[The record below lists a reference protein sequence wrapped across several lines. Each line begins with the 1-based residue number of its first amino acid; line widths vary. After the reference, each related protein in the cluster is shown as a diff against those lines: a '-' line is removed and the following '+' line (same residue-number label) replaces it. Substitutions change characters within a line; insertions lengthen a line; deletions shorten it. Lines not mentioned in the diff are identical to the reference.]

1 MEGAMTGAVGPIT
14 GATGPRTDLGER
26 LWDVVVVGAG
36 LAGAMVALELG
47 RRGCEVLLLERQ
59 PFPRWKVCGAC
70 LNGAAQ
76 EALAHAGLDGLVA
89 RAGAPRLTELRMTGW
104 GRTAC
109 VALQDSVALSREALD
124 HTLVRAA
131 VDEGVVFAEG
141 VSAELGPVGTGERTL
156 TVRGRDGEQS
166 VRARVVVS
174 AAGLH
179 GLRSRAMAGP
189 SPLATVEAGSRV
201 GVGAVLEGAGAGYGP
216 GAVYMV
222 VGPAGYVGLVRQ
234 EDQRLNVAAAFDACF
249 VRGYGSPERAVRAH
263 LESAGMPRLPE
274 GIHRGW
280 KGTPPLTRQLSS
292 LGEERLFL
300 VGDAAGYVE
309 PFTGEGMGWAL
320 WGALALAP
328 LVQAGVGRW
337 DDQLVHQWAQ
347 VHRRRIRRGQRV
359 CRMVAWGLRRPWMAR
374 AAVRVFGTVPSLAR
388 PLVTHTSVS
397 QRLGRGRPS

>member
-1 MEGAMTGAVGPIT
+1 MGAIGARIDAVG
-14 GATGPRTDLGER
+14 ARTELGER

-36 LAGAMVALELG
+36 LAGAMVARELG
-47 RRGCEVLLLERQ
+47 RRGCAVLLLERQ

-76 EALAHAGLDGLVA
+76 QALIHAGLDGLVT

-104 GRTAC
+104 GRSAS
-109 VALQDSVALSREALD
+109 VALQGSVALSREALD

-131 VDEGVVFAEG
+131 VEEGVVFEDGAS
-141 VSAELGPVGTGERTL
+141 VELGPLGDGERTL
-156 TVRGRDGEQS
+156 AVRSAHGDQI

-179 GLRSRAMAGP
+179 GLRSPDVAGP
-189 SPLATVEAGSRV
+189 APVTAVQAGSRL
-201 GVGAVLEGAGAGYGP
+201 GVGAVVEGAGAGYGP
-216 GAVYMV
+216 GVVHMV
-222 VGPAGYVGLVRQ
+222 VGPGGYVGLVRQ

-249 VRGYGSPERAVRAH
+249 VRGHGSPERAVRAH

-274 GIHRGW
+274 VIHRGW
-280 KGTPPLTRQLSS
+280 RGTPPLTRRLSS

-328 LVQAGVGRW
+328 LAHAGVERW
-337 DDQLVHQWAQ
+337 DEALLQRWDK
-347 VHRRRIRRGQRV
+347 VHRRRIRQGQRV

-374 AAVRVFGTVPSLAR
+374 AAVRVFGTVPVLAR
-388 PLVTHTSVS
+388 PLVMHTTGIP
-397 QRLGRGRPS
+397 RLRRGRSW

>member
-1 MEGAMTGAVGPIT
+1 MTGAPEV
-14 GATGPRTDLGER
+14 RTDLGER

-47 RRGCEVLLLERQ
+47 RRGCVVLLLERQ

-76 EALAHAGLDGLVA
+76 AALAHAGLDELVT

-104 GRTAC
+104 GRTAS
-109 VALQDSVALSREALD
+109 VALQGSVALSREALD
-124 HTLVRAA
+124 HELVRAA
-131 VDEGVVFAEG
+131 VEEGVVFAQG
-141 VSAELGPVGTGERTL
+141 ASAELGPVRDGERTL
-156 TVRGRDGEQS
+156 MVRGGDGEQS

-179 GLRSRAMAGP
+179 GLRSRAVAGP
-189 SPLATVEAGSRV
+189 VPLATVQAGSRV
-201 GVGAVLEGAGAGYGP
+201 GVGAVLEGGGAGYGP
-216 GAVYMV
+216 GAVHMV
-222 VGPAGYVGLVRQ
+222 VGPGGYVGLVRQ
-234 EDQRLNVAAAFDACF
+234 EDHRLNAAAAFDAEF
-249 VRGYGSPERAVRAH
+249 VRRHGSPERAVQAH

-274 GIHRGW
+274 RIHRGW
-280 KGTPPLTRQLSS
+280 RGTPPLTRRLSS

-328 LVQAGVGRW
+328 LVHAGVGRW
-337 DDQLVHQWAQ
+337 DDALVHRWAQ
-347 VHRRRIRRGQRV
+347 VHRRRILRGQRV

-374 AAVRVFGTVPSLAR
+374 VAIHVFGTVPSLAR
-388 PLVTHTSVS
+388 PLVMHTSVTTPL
-397 QRLGRGRPS
+397 RRGSPW

>member
-1 MEGAMTGAVGPIT
+1 MEGAIT
-14 GATGPRTDLGER
+14 GVAGARTELGER

-36 LAGAMVALELG
+36 LAGAMVARELG
-47 RRGCEVLLLERQ
+47 RRGRAVLLLERR

-76 EALAHAGLDGLVA
+76 GALSEAGLDGLVA
-89 RAGAPRLTELRMTGW
+89 RAGAPHLTELRMTGW
-104 GRTAC
+104 GRTAS

-124 HTLVRAA
+124 HALVRAA
-131 VDEGVVFAEG
+131 VEEGVVFVQGA
-141 VSAELGPVGTGERTL
+141 SAELGPVRDGERIL
-156 TVRGRDGEQS
+156 TVRGGNGEQN

-179 GLRSRAMAGP
+179 GLRSRAMTGP
-189 SPLATVEAGSRV
+189 VPLATVQAGSRV
-201 GVGAVLEGAGAGYGP
+201 GVGAVLEGGGEGYGP
-216 GAVYMV
+216 GAVHMV
-222 VGPAGYVGLVRQ
+222 VGPGGYVGLVRQ
-234 EDQRLNVAAAFDACF
+234 EDHRLNAAAAFDAEF
-249 VRGYGSPERAVRAH
+249 VRRHGSPERAVRAH

-280 KGTPPLTRQLSS
+280 RGTPPLTRRLSS

-328 LVQAGVGRW
+328 LVHAAVGRW
-337 DDQLVHQWAQ
+337 DDALVHQWAQ

-359 CRMVAWGLRRPWMAR
+359 CTMVAWGLRRPWMAR
-374 AAVRVFGTVPSLAR
+374 VAVRVFGTVPVLAR
-388 PLVTHTSVS
+388 PLVMHTSVAPP
-397 QRLGRGRPS
+397 LPRGRPW

>member
-1 MEGAMTGAVGPIT
+1 MTGVAE
-14 GATGPRTDLGER
+14 ARTELGER

-36 LAGAMVALELG
+36 LAGAMVARELG
-47 RRGCEVLLLERQ
+47 RRGRAVLLLERR

-76 EALAHAGLDGLVA
+76 GALSQAGLDGLVA

-104 GRTAC
+104 GRTAS
-109 VALQDSVALSREALD
+109 VALRDSVALSREALD
-124 HTLVRAA
+124 HALVQAA
-131 VDEGVVFAEG
+131 VEEGVVFVQG
-141 VSAELGPVGTGERTL
+141 TSAELGPVHDGERIL
-156 TVRGRDGEQS
+156 TVRGGDGDQS

-179 GLRSRAMAGP
+179 GLRSPAVAGP
-189 SPLATVEAGSRV
+189 APLTAVQAGSRL
-201 GVGAVLEGAGAGYGP
+201 GVGAVLEGAGYGS
-216 GAVYMV
+216 GVVHMV
-222 VGPAGYVGLVRQ
+222 VGPGGYVGLVRQ

-249 VRGYGSPERAVRAH
+249 MRAHGSPERAVRAH

-280 KGTPPLTRQLSS
+280 RGTPPLTRRPSS

-328 LVQAGVGRW
+328 LVHAGVERW
-337 DDQLVHQWAQ
+337 DEALLHRWDK
-347 VHRRRIRRGQRV
+347 VHRRRIRQGQRI

-374 AAVRVFGTVPSLAR
+374 AAVRVFGMVPVLAR
-388 PLVTHTSVS
+388 PLVMHTSGIPS
-397 QRLGRGRPS
+397 LRTGRPW